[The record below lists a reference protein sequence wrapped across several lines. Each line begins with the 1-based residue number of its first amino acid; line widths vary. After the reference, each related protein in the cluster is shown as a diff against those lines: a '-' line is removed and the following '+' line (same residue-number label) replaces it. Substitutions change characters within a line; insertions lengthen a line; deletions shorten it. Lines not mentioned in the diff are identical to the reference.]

1 MPHRVV
7 PSARTIP
14 SEPMDPIRGLE
25 ALPAPDGPTVVTV
38 GFFDGVHLGHRAV
51 LGRAVGEARRRGM
64 RSVAV
69 TFDRHPREILA
80 PGREPR
86 LLTTV
91 ERKAELIAATGI
103 DLVVVLE
110 FTEAFS
116 RWPAERFI
124 SEVLV
129 EGLRTEHAVVGADFT
144 FGFKALGTPELLI
157 EAGPTYGFTA
167 ERVELIHLGE
177 RKVSSSSIREA
188 LVEGDLTWPQEAL
201 GRRFVL
207 DGTVVRGAGRG
218 TGIGW
223 PTANLQTLPRLL
235 LPGSGV
241 YAGRVRVP
249 AGGFVSAINVGTN
262 PTFGVEPL
270 HVESFLLDFEGNLV
284 GEPMAIEF
292 WARLRDELRFETAD
306 ALSDAIADDVR
317 RTRELV
323 PPA

>member
-1 MPHRVV
+1 
-7 PSARTIP
+7 
-14 SEPMDPIRGLE
+14 MDPIRGLE
-25 ALPAPDGPTVVTV
+25 ALPPPDGPTVVTV
-38 GFFDGVHLGHRAV
+38 GFFDGVHVGHRVV
-51 LGRAVGEARRRGM
+51 LRRAVEEAGARGI

-69 TFDRHPREILA
+69 TFDRHPREILT

-91 ERKAELIAATGI
+91 ERKAALIAAMGV

-110 FTEAFS
+110 FTETFS
-116 RWPAERFI
+116 RWSAEDFI
-124 SEVLV
+124 AKVLV
-129 EGLRTEHAVVGADFT
+129 EGLSVQHAVVGADFT
-144 FGFKALGTPELLI
+144 FGFKALGTPEMLI
-157 EAGPTYGFTA
+157 EVGPTYGFTA
-167 ERVELIHLGE
+167 ERVELLHLGE
-177 RKVSSSSIREA
+177 RRVSSSSIREA

-218 TGIGW
+218 SGLGW

-241 YAGRVRVP
+241 YAGRVQVP
-249 AGGFVSAINVGTN
+249 AGEYVSAINVGTN

-270 HVESFLLDFEGNLV
+270 HVESFLLDFDGELV
-284 GEPMAIEF
+284 GDPMAIEF
-292 WARLRDELRFETAD
+292 WARLRDELRFETAEE
-306 ALSDAIADDVR
+306 LSDAIADDVR

>member
-1 MPHRVV
+1 
-7 PSARTIP
+7 
-14 SEPMDPIRGLE
+14 MDPVRGLD
-25 ALPAPDGPTVVTV
+25 ALPPADGPTVVTV
-38 GFFDGVHLGHRAV
+38 GFFDGVHVGHQAV
-51 LGRAVGEARRRGM
+51 LGRAVEEAARRGI

-91 ERKAELIAATGI
+91 ERKAELIVATGI
-103 DLVVVLE
+103 DMVVVLE
-110 FTEAFS
+110 FTESFS
-116 RWPAERFI
+116 RWPAEEFI
-124 SEVLV
+124 ERVLV
-129 EGLRTEHAVVGADFT
+129 DGLRVQHSVVGADFT
-144 FGFKALGTPELLI
+144 FGFKALGTPEMLI
-157 EAGPTYGFTA
+157 EVGPSHGFTA
-167 ERVELIHLGE
+167 ERVELVHLDE
-177 RKVSSSSIREA
+177 HRVSSSSIREA
-188 LVEGDLTWPQEAL
+188 LVAGDLAWPERAL

-218 TGIGW
+218 TSLGW

-235 LPGSGV
+235 LPGSGI
-241 YAGRVRVP
+241 YAGRASIPEGEYV
-249 AGGFVSAINVGTN
+249 AAISVGTN

-270 HVESFLLDFEGNLV
+270 HVESFLLDFSGDVV

-292 WARLRDELRFETAD
+292 WTRLRDELRFEIAEE
-306 ALSDAIADDVR
+306 LSAAIADDVR

>member
-1 MPHRVV
+1 
-7 PSARTIP
+7 
-14 SEPMDPIRGLE
+14 
-25 ALPAPDGPTVVTV
+25 
-38 GFFDGVHLGHRAV
+38 V
-51 LGRAVGEARRRGM
+51 LGRAVEEARRRGT

-91 ERKAELIAATGI
+91 ERKAELIAGTGI

-241 YAGRVRVP
+241 YAGRVQVP

-270 HVESFLLDFEGNLV
+270 HVESFLLDFEGDLV

-292 WARLRDELRFETAD
+292 WARLRDELRFETAE

-323 PPA
+323 SPA